1 MTLDILSFIDTKG
14 GNSAEIKESQKK
26 RGLSVEL
33 VDEIIQMYADWVK
46 SKFFCHVEWSFSYI
60 ICVFS
65 LIDWLIVDYDTNAL
79 RKKVNEVQ
87 KEISAK
93 KKVMG
98 IDFWF
103 VSIRYTD
110 DGLDQAKQ
118 PADELVATKKAQV
131 EEKKKEAREFE
142 MKMRQKASTVG
153 NIVGKNVPVSLTE
166 VSRPFCWMRWYS
178 LRMEGW

>member
-46 SKFFCHVEWSFSYI
+46 SKLCIVCS
-60 ICVFS
+60 S
-65 LIDWLIVDYDTNAL
+65 LISELFTTYVLKLIVDYDTNAL

-93 KKVMG
+93 KKV
-98 IDFWF
+98 
-103 VSIRYTD
+103 SI
-110 DGLDQAKQ
+110 
-118 PADELVATKKAQV
+118 
-131 EEKKKEAREFE
+131 
-142 MKMRQKASTVG
+142 
-153 NIVGKNVPVSLTE
+153 
-166 VSRPFCWMRWYS
+166 
-178 LRMEGW
+178 

>member
-46 SKFFCHVEWSFSYI
+46 SKFLSRRV
-60 ICVFS
+60 VFS
-65 LIDWLIVDYDTNAL
+65 LIYVCVLFLIYSGL
-79 RKKVNEVQ
+79 RYKCVTKKSKWSTKGNIGEE
-87 KEISAK
+87 K
-93 KKVMG
+93 G
-98 IDFWF
+98 NGHWF
-103 VSIRYTD
+103 DLICTD
-110 DGLDQAKQ
+110 DGFDQAKQ
-118 PADELVATKKAQV
+118 SADDLVATKKEIDAQV

-142 MKMRQKASTVG
+142 IKMRQKASTVG

-166 VSRPFCWMRWYS
+166 VSRPFYLTGRCS
-178 LRMEGW
+178 FVMEGR